1 MAALGC
7 ILLLVLP
14 LLGLVIGGWFA
25 GPPGMAWGS
34 GIGLAIAIGICAIA
48 GGALVKAGR
57 RR

>member
-7 ILLLVLP
+7 FALLVLP
-14 LLGLVIGGWFA
+14 LGGMMLGGWLA
-25 GPPGMAWGS
+25 GTEGMAWGA
-34 GIGLAIAIGICAIA
+34 GIGLALALAITGLT